1 MQLPP
6 AMGNNRLAYMGNAIR
21 SGSIFVGGILIG
33 ALGFALFFRTAQG
46 TGPDV
51 AVDLSHHHAVM
62 HDCVTDVI
70 KAISPDQLNA
80 GLYERIWRL
89 CGNQIFNGL
98 YLDDFLIRRQKFI
111 QQELDER
118 VNLWLVV
125 AITASG
131 VILAALQLF
140 MSFKLAS
147 EGRLDFTKDSQLAVE
162 AGKISLK
169 SSITGVLILALS
181 LAFFMIYVVYIYS
194 IHEVPLDRPADLR
207 TPAETED
214 VQPPPLAGPPGSAE
228 ATRPPSLPKAT
239 KNKK

>member
-1 MQLPP
+1 M
-6 AMGNNRLAYMGNAIR
+6 RNAIR
-21 SGSIFVGGILIG
+21 SGSIFLGGILIG
-33 ALGFALFFRTAQG
+33 ALGFVLFFRTAQG
-46 TGPDV
+46 TGADV

-62 HDCVTDVI
+62 HDCVSNVMKTILPSQV
-70 KAISPDQLNA
+70 NA
-80 GLYERIWRL
+80 GLYERVWRL

-125 AITASG
+125 TITVSG
-131 VILAALQLF
+131 IILAALQLF

-147 EGRLDFTKDSQLAVE
+147 DGRLDFAKDSQLAVE

-194 IHEVPLDRPADLR
+194 IREVPLDRPSNLQ
-207 TPAETED
+207 TPTESEE
-214 VQPPPLAGPPGSAE
+214 VLPPPPAGSPGSVE
-228 ATRPPSLPKAT
+228 AARPPLLPKAT
-239 KNKK
+239 TNKK

>member
-1 MQLPP
+1 
-6 AMGNNRLAYMGNAIR
+6 MGNAIR
-21 SGSIFVGGILIG
+21 SGSIFLGGILIG
-33 ALGFALFFRTAQG
+33 ALGFVFFFRTAQG
-46 TGPDV
+46 TGADV

-62 HDCVTDVI
+62 HDCLSDVM
-70 KAISPDQLNA
+70 KVISPSQVNA
-80 GLYERIWRL
+80 GLFERVWRL

-125 AITASG
+125 TITISG

-147 EGRLDFTKDSQLAVE
+147 DGRLDFAKDSQLVVE

-194 IHEVPLDRPADLR
+194 IHEVPLDRPSNLQ
-207 TPAETED
+207 TPTEIED
-214 VQPPPLAGPPGSAE
+214 VQLPPPAGPPGSAD
-228 ATRPPSLPKAT
+228 AVHPPSPPKSM
-239 KNKK
+239 KK